1 MGGGSKQSNDFLAAA
16 VGMLSKTGAAAPVQP
31 TDRATVSES
40 AIYSLY
46 VAYIELIMELLMQ
59 LLMQLFGANITQ
71 AAGNDTLPKAACT
84 CNVILLQIK

>member
-16 VGMLSKTGAAAPVQP
+16 VGMLSNEEP

-46 VAYIELIMELLMQ
+46 TAYMQFIMQ
-59 LLMQLFGANITQ
+59 LIYSLYTAYN
-71 AAGNDTLPKAACT
+71 AAFWC
-84 CNVILLQIK
+84 